1 MKKLLVTSAC
11 LLLSCVA
18 GAAMA
23 AKPEKSQILHCGCI
37 FDDMGAAMVYTEIS
51 VSSNATGHLNHVAGS
66 IDSCLVGVDA
76 DGVEMYEDFVRT
88 GSDCQLGGAQLGD
101 LAECADVVAGD
112 VCGEVVIQD

>member
-37 FDDMGAAMVYTEIS
+37 FDDDLGEAAMVYTEIS
-51 VSSNATGHLNHVAGS
+51 VSRNAKGHLNHTAGS
-66 IDSCLVGVDA
+66 IDSCVVGVDD
-76 DGVEMYEDFVRT
+76 DG
-88 GSDCQLGGAQLGD
+88 G
-101 LAECADVVAGD
+101 
-112 VCGEVVIQD
+112 